1 MLADLALG
9 LVPPHL
15 LVERVEELLAGGC
28 SGEGCAVEEGATEA
42 AEVEEALGGGED
54 YELVVVMAPG
64 DLPGYQRRC
73 AAAGLRPPVPIGTV
87 GADVGARRLGDE
99 PLARLGW
106 QHAVG

>member
-1 MLADLALG
+1 MIDVSDGLALD
-9 LVPPHL
+9 LH
-15 LVERVEELLAGGC
+15 RVADASEVGFVLDPA
-28 SGEGCAVEEGATEA
+28 AIPVAEGATL
-42 AEVEEALGGGED
+42 EEALGGGED

-64 DLPGYQRRC
+64 DLPAYRRRC

-87 GADVGARRLGDE
+87 GAEVGTRRLGEE